1 MTETDEMALDERAPK
16 EVAVDHQFLE
26 MGLSWLSSARQEG
39 AIASMVDDLTEYLR
53 MHFDAEQR
61 RGGFFDMVVEAAP
74 RHAGPVAELRAEH
87 GHLLEQLAAV
97 RAALRPPYE
106 EASEEVLESVA
117 VWVKAMRAH
126 EKREAALLQDAF
138 NRDVGAGD

>member
-61 RGGFFDMVVEAAP
+61 RGGFFDMGASPATVWQTVTDADGAQASRRALFGGKPVTGAQRYVFDRAAEAAGLQP
-74 RHAGPVAELRAEH
+74 GLEVAF
-87 GHLLEQLAAV
+87 
-97 RAALRPPYE
+97 
-106 EASEEVLESVA
+106 
-117 VWVKAMRAH
+117 
-126 EKREAALLQDAF
+126 EK
-138 NRDVGAGD
+138 VGARGAHNNS